1 MMGVCGL
8 KIVYAQLHVFNY
20 NFLRQQ
26 KHFKVNKHV
35 KKCTCTCQKID
46 FFFHVSIM
54 LDEHDLSL
62 LKMLQKSFSEENR
75 MKKKML
81 QKKLSGCS
89 VQ

>member
-1 MMGVCGL
+1 MGIRGL
-8 KIVYAQLHVFNY
+8 KIVYAQFHAFYY
-20 NFLRQQ
+20 NFLPQQ

-54 LDEHDLSL
+54 LAEHDLSL
-62 LKMLQKSFSEENR
+62 LKMLQKSFSKENR
-75 MKKKML
+75 MKKML